1 MIPGKKKTNEVNH
14 RTPLTSLETSS
25 RLQPRKEILSKA
37 QHFLQVKETKQ
48 SLGVGAGMCEA
59 ECQGGGN
66 SGDTVPQ
73 KCTWGSLQF
82 VLKSPVTDVDDQL
95 L

>member
-48 SLGVGAGMCEA
+48 SLR
-59 ECQGGGN
+59 GGGDWN
-66 SGDTVPQ
+66 M
-73 KCTWGSLQF
+73 
-82 VLKSPVTDVDDQL
+82 
-95 L
+95 